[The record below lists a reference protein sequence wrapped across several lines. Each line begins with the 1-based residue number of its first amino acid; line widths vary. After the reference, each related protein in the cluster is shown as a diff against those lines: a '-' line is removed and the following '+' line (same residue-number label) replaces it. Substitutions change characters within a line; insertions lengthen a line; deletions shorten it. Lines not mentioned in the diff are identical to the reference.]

1 MTNSAKLFERAC
13 EVIPGGVNSPVRA
26 FNSVDAEPVFIQRG
40 NGSKIYDVDA
50 NEYIDFCGSW
60 GPLILGHAAPDVL
73 EAVTATARNGL
84 SFGTCNPLEVEM
96 AELLATMVPHAEMF
110 RLVSSGTEAVMTAL
124 RLARGYTERKY
135 IIKFDGC
142 YHGHS
147 DCLLVN
153 AGSGLLTQA
162 VSSSKGVTDNVT
174 SEVISLPYND
184 REQLQQAFAK
194 YGDDIAALIIEP
206 IAGNMGL
213 VKPKPG
219 FLKFIRQLCSD
230 NGSCLIFDEVITG
243 FRFHPGAYAS
253 LTEVTPD
260 ITTFGKII
268 GGGMPIGAIA
278 STRAIMEHLAP
289 LGEVYQAGT
298 LSGNPV
304 AVAAG
309 IATLKKLKATNPYPQ
324 MAKLTEL
331 FTTTINNFAVEHK
344 IAVHCANYGSAF
356 TLFFTN
362 RQPLTNLDEVKQ
374 CDTKRFAAYYRHM
387 LSNGFYMSPSQFE
400 LNFVSAVHSE
410 SEIKAATACVIEF
423 LSKHI

>member
-1 MTNSAKLFERAC
+1 MSNSTKLFERAC
-13 EVIPGGVNSPVRA
+13 RVIPGGVNSPVRA
-26 FNSVDAEPVFIQRG
+26 FNSVDAEPVFIKRG
-40 NGSKIYDVDA
+40 NGSKIYDVDG

-60 GPLILGHAAPDVL
+60 GPLVLGHADSDVL

-96 AELLATMVPHAEMF
+96 AELLAELVPHAEMF

-162 VSSSKGVTDNVT
+162 VSSSKGVPDSVT

-184 REQLQQAFAK
+184 REQLTQAFAR
-194 YGDDIAALIIEP
+194 YSDDIAALIIEP
-206 IAGNMGL
+206 VAGNMGL
-213 VKPKPG
+213 VKPEPG
-219 FLKFIRQLCSD
+219 FLEFIRQLCND
-230 NGSCLIFDEVITG
+230 NGTCLIFDEVITG

-253 LTEVTPD
+253 LTDVIPD

-278 STRAIMEHLAP
+278 STREIMEYLAP

-309 IATLKKLKATNPYPQ
+309 IATLKKLKTTNPYPK
-324 MAKLTEL
+324 MGEL
-331 FTTTINNFAVEHK
+331 AQLFATTINNFAAEQK

-356 TLFFTN
+356 TLFFTDQ
-362 RQPLTNLDEVKQ
+362 QPLNNLDEVKQ
-374 CDTKRFAAYYRHM
+374 CDTERFAGYYRHM

-400 LNFVSAVHSE
+400 LNFISAVHTE
-410 SEIKAATACVIEF
+410 SEIKAAATCAIEF
-423 LSKHI
+423 LS